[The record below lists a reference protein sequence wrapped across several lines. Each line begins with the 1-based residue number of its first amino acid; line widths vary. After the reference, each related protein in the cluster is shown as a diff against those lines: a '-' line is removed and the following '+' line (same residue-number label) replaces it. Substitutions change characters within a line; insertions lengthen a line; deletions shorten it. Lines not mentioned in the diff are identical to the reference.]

1 MRLSACV
8 GAVAWLA
15 IGAWSAHA
23 DVTAKLDLDGDGTVD
38 TLLLTRG
45 RLWVEGQPGFGE
57 LRLPAGGS
65 EGLAVRSRQAG
76 LVVVET
82 GGTLALVGA
91 RHRLEILWQGPS
103 VLGEGDYRQGLDLAD
118 EGVLRYVIAPF
129 ARCDD
134 TPARWLLHG
143 WDPGARKFRPAAVTR
158 GTGTALAARPIA
170 TPPGSIGWSWIG
182 ASSRQGATSPEAIGA
197 PTELGDGKPDTAWRP
212 SGDGRGASVIAR
224 GLRVGVSSLELVA
237 AAGTRLPRVVNV
249 VLRPGARFTF
259 SRGDDARAVR
269 LWLPAPVDTDC
280 VELEV
285 VEPSGPVAL
294 AELRN
299 RRIGFVFQF
308 HHLLREFSALENVM
322 MPLRIGGWGDG
333 EARSR
338 AEQLLAE
345 VGLAGRMTHRP
356 AALSGGEQQRCAVA
370 RALVR
375 DPGLLLADEPTGN
388 LDHSNSA
395 MVADLFFRLARELE
409 TAVII
414 VTHNRQLALRA
425 DRMLVLDDGRLSP
438 VREVEALP

>member
-1 MRLSACV
+1 MTPLLEVRGLRKRFPSGDAGWLDVLRDVDLTLGRGEVVAVV
-8 GAVAWLA
+8 GASGSGKSTLLHL
-15 IGAWSAHA
+15 IGA
-23 DVTAKLDLDGDGTVD
+23 LDC
-38 TLLLTRG
+38 
-45 RLWVEGQPGFGE
+45 
-57 LRLPAGGS
+57 A
-65 EGLAVRSRQAG
+65 
-76 LVVVET
+76 T
-82 GGTLALVGA
+82 GGTIALDGVGY
-91 RHRLEILWQGPS
+91 ET
-103 VLGEGDYRQGLDLAD
+103 LD
-118 EGVLRYVIAPF
+118 
-129 ARCDD
+129 
-134 TPARWLLHG
+134 T
-143 WDPGARKFRPAAVTR
+143 
-158 GTGTALAARPIA
+158 
-170 TPPGSIGWSWIG
+170 
-182 ASSRQGATSPEAIGA
+182 
-197 PTELGDGKPDTAWRP
+197 
-212 SGDGRGASVIAR
+212 
-224 GLRVGVSSLELVA
+224 
-237 AAGTRLPRVVNV
+237 
-249 VLRPGARFTF
+249 
-259 SRGDDARAVR
+259 
-269 LWLPAPVDTDC
+269 
-280 VELEV
+280 
-285 VEPSGPVAL
+285 VAL